1 MAIRALSNPGDS
13 HTPDAGEASAGD
25 AINDLVSR
33 AQLGQSSAFEGL
45 YEHFYGGVYRYVYF
59 KVGNP
64 TEAEDLTEEVF
75 LRLLESIHTFR
86 WQGRPFSAW
95 LYRIA
100 RNLVVDHFR
109 KRGRERRV
117 PLDTAMGIGDPASV
131 DLDAQADVK
140 MTMVQVRQAMANL
153 SDLQRE
159 VISLRFD
166 GGLSVLET
174 AEAVGRKQNAVKALQ
189 HAGIKKLRRLLTA
202 DGKASTQPAVT

>member
-1 MAIRALSNPGDS
+1 MPNSGVPSTQD
-13 HTPDAGEASAGD
+13 P
-25 AINDLVSR
+25 INDLVSR
-33 AQLGQSSAFEGL
+33 AQQGQSSAFEAL
-45 YEHFYGGVYRYVYF
+45 YDRFYGGIYRYVYF

-64 TEAEDLTEEVF
+64 TEAEDLTEDVF
-75 LRLLESIHTFR
+75 LRLLGAIHTFR

-109 KRGRERRV
+109 KKGRERVV
-117 PLDTAMGIGDPASV
+117 PLNAAIEVGDPASV
-131 DLDAQADVK
+131 DMDAQADVK
-140 MTMVQVRQAMANL
+140 IAMGQVREAMANL
-153 SDLQRE
+153 TDLQRE
-159 VISLRFD
+159 VISLRFA

-202 DGKASTQPAVT
+202 DGGTTTQPATT